1 MGDIKVKVDL
11 SGVRKKMSAANFKR
25 GQFAMANQAMAD
37 MNKFAPKRENRLRN
51 SAHVDSG
58 GQFVV
63 WNAPYAERQ
72 YRGVGIHNYTTPG
85 TGPRWDLKAKGMYL
99 NSWVDAFK
107 KGAKL

>member
-1 MGDIKVKVDL
+1 MKVKVDL
-11 SGVRKKMSAANFKR
+11 SGVRRKLSPTNFKR

-37 MNKFAPKRENRLRN
+37 MNAFVPKREGDLRN
-51 SAHVDSG
+51 SAHIDSG

-63 WNAPYAERQ
+63 WETPYAKRQ
-72 YRGVGIHNYTTPG
+72 FYGIGIHNYTTPG

>member
-1 MGDIKVKVDL
+1 MSDIKVKVDL
-11 SGVRKKMSAANFKR
+11 SGVHKKMSAANFKR

-37 MNKFAPKRENRLRN
+37 MNEFVPKRENRLRN

-58 GQFVV
+58 GQLIV

-85 TGPRWDLKAKGMYL
+85 TGPRWDMKAKGIYL

>member
-37 MNKFAPKRENRLRN
+37 MNKFVPKRENRLRN

>member
-11 SGVRKKMSAANFKR
+11 SGVRRKLSPTNFKR

-37 MNKFAPKRENRLRN
+37 MNTFVPKREGDLRN
-51 SAHVDSG
+51 SAHIDSG

-63 WNAPYAERQ
+63 WEVPYAKRQ
-72 YRGVGIHNYTTPG
+72 FYGVGIHNYTTPG

>member
-11 SGVRKKMSAANFKR
+11 SGVRRKLSPTNFKR

-37 MNKFAPKRENRLRN
+37 MNTFVPKREGDLRN
-51 SAHVDSG
+51 SAHIDSG

-63 WNAPYAERQ
+63 WETPYAKRQ
-72 YRGVGIHNYTTPG
+72 FYGIGIHNYTTPG